1 MNLFNFGREQLQ
13 RGMLNNMLQ
22 QVGIDD
28 VGSFV
33 NEFRQEAQQGA
44 QEAHN
49 SHENDDDEDT
59 SVRHASGQQA
69 NFMSMGKSLFNQVR
83 YSLHNRSSKFL
94 CSSLEVVVVVVV
106 KALMQLI

>member
-13 RGMLNNMLQ
+13 NGMLNNMLE

-33 NEFRQEAQQGA
+33 QQFRNEAATQS
-44 QEAHN
+44 HN
-49 SHENDDDEDT
+49 DNDSDEDS

-69 NFMSMGKSLFNQVR
+69 NLFSMGSSMLNQVC
-83 YSLHNRSSKFL
+83 K
-94 CSSLEVVVVVVV
+94 
-106 KALMQLI
+106 QI